1 MEVKRVSSP
10 SGPEERRRGDRR
22 QHVLRA
28 LIHGGLRPR
37 RRSPRRAGDHGV
49 SAVDWHHAQW
59 LAIAV
64 LIVVFSCSD
73 ALLTLM
79 LIEHGAYEVNP
90 LMRPL
95 IGGSALAFT
104 LVKVG
109 LTAVGVVLLTLMARL
124 RAFGRIPVGVL
135 LYSLLTVYGA
145 LIFYEFRLLDA
156 L

>member
-22 QHVLRA
+22 QRLLHA

-79 LIEHGAYEVNP
+79 LIERGAYEVNP

-124 RAFGRIPVGVL
+124 RAFGRIPVGAL

-145 LIFYEFRLLDA
+145 LIFYEFRLLNA

>member
-1 MEVKRVSSP
+1 MEVQRVSGP
-10 SGPEERRRGDRR
+10 SGLGERRRGDRR

-28 LIHGGLRPR
+28 LIHGGLSPR

-64 LIVVFSCSD
+64 LIVLSSCSD

-79 LIEHGAYEVNP
+79 LIERGAYEVNP

-95 IGGSALAFT
+95 IGGSAMAFT

-109 LTAVGVVLLTLMARL
+109 LTAVGVVLLTQMARL
-124 RAFGRIPVGVL
+124 RAFGLIPVGVL

-145 LIFYEFRLLDA
+145 LIFYEFRLLNA